1 MKNGVTFNEAGEA
14 EGITLKAH
22 RAKVAH
28 MERMHS
34 EQLGAAKRK
43 LDASHN
49 SNQQRRPYEQRGRY
63 NDDGGGSNSYSGSGS
78 RDSGNRNR

>member
-1 MKNGVTFNEAGEA
+1 MSFNEAGEA

-22 RAKVAH
+22 QAKLAH

-34 EQLGAAKRK
+34 EQLSAAKRK
-43 LDASHN
+43 LDAAHSSGQN
-49 SNQQRRPYEQRGRY
+49 RRPYEQRDRY
-63 NDDGGGSNSYSGSGS
+63 NGDGSGSNSYSGSGS

>member
-1 MKNGVTFNEAGEA
+1 MSFNDAGEA

-22 RAKVAH
+22 QAKVAH

-34 EQLGAAKRK
+34 EQLSASKRK
-43 LDASHN
+43 LDAAHSSGQN
-49 SNQQRRPYEQRGRY
+49 RRPYEQRDRY
-63 NDDGGGSNSYSGSGS
+63 YEDGSGSNSYSGSGS